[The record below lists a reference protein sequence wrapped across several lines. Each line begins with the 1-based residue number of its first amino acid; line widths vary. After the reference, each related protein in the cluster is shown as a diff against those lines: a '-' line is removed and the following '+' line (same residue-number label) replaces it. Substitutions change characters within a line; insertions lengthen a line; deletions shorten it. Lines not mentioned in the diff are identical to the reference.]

1 MEDYAMLLEIIIK
14 EMNSIAKNE
23 ITDIK
28 KLSQLIDSAK
38 QYVNSP
44 NKGAFTQAL
53 NTTRRYVSA
62 YRRYVTPLN
71 ELLSGEK
78 PSSSE
83 EVRYALGKLEQ
94 SITRMA
100 MRYCK
105 HVMSL

>member
-1 MEDYAMLLEIIIK
+1 MEDYAMLLEMIIK
-14 EMNSIAKNE
+14 EMNSISKNE
-23 ITDIK
+23 ITDIN

-53 NTTRRYVSA
+53 NATRRYLSA
-62 YRRYVTPLN
+62 WHRYTTPLN

-83 EVRYALGKLEQ
+83 EVRYAYGKLEQ